1 MGVFGTFYKSKTS
14 FLPCQDFFSVI
25 LFINFRTGNPFNIKI
40 PPIFES
46 NVYIQSEG
54 AAQLRRAAGEEV
66 NIMATSTLSNSRL
79 SLEFDAG
86 IDGKGNTIYARKSFN
101 NVKPQATDD
110 QLYEIVQA
118 LVPLQQHELSM
129 IERNNTSVI
138 SA

>member
-1 MGVFGTFYKSKTS
+1 
-14 FLPCQDFFSVI
+14 
-25 LFINFRTGNPFNIKI
+25 
-40 PPIFES
+40 
-46 NVYIQSEG
+46 
-54 AAQLRRAAGEEV
+54 
-66 NIMATSTLSNSRL
+66 MATSTLSNSRL

>member
-1 MGVFGTFYKSKTS
+1 
-14 FLPCQDFFSVI
+14 
-25 LFINFRTGNPFNIKI
+25 
-40 PPIFES
+40 
-46 NVYIQSEG
+46 
-54 AAQLRRAAGEEV
+54 
-66 NIMATSTLSNSRL
+66 MATSTLSNSRL

-86 IDGKGNTIYARKSFN
+86 IDGKGNTVYARKSFN